1 MGFSAR
7 VGMGWCVT
15 LLGCCCFCFGQLQE
29 QSPRLDVI
37 HKPSTGCPADRAE
50 VRGLF
55 LELNGSREDAC
66 VAHSTLS
73 RPDLDHANVSYDYL
87 AVGESIEF
95 ELVSPRHRQSE
106 NRGQPPGAEQ
116 TK

>member
-1 MGFSAR
+1 MR
-7 VGMGWCVT
+7 VSRPLSWSLLVT
-15 LLGCCCFCFGQLQE
+15 LAASLGWAE
-29 QSPRLDVI
+29 EMPRLDVI
-37 HKPSTGCPADRAE
+37 HKPKTGCSPDRVE

-66 VAHSTLS
+66 VAHSTLN
-73 RPDLDHANVSYDYL
+73 RPDLNHADVSYDYL

-95 ELVSPRHRQSE
+95 ELVTPQQRQSD
-106 NRGQPPGAEQ
+106 NRDQSPVRDR